1 MASNIMTETPKHS
14 FRYWFMLG
22 VAFQFVLSLPAGIAQ
37 SLGVIEGISGEPLWV
52 RLFVPFFG
60 IPFNTGG
67 CTIRVVF
74 ELLVEPLEFLV
85 GHRSA
90 TVLSNLWF
98 YLILLAGQVAL
109 VAFVFAVRCRHR
121 RPKSDSVVIGLAV
134 AVLVNS
140 LLNVTWPWWG
150 T

>member
-1 MASNIMTETPKHS
+1 MTEEPKHG
-14 FRYWFMLG
+14 FRFWFMLG
-22 VAFQFVLSLPAGIAQ
+22 LALQFVLSLPAGIAQ
-37 SLGVIEGISGEPLWV
+37 SLGVIEGISGSQLWV
-52 RLFVPFFG
+52 RLVVPFLS

-67 CTIRVVF
+67 CTTRGVF

-85 GHRSA
+85 GDRSA
-90 TVLSNLWF
+90 TVMSNLWF
-98 YLILLAGQVAL
+98 YLFLLAVQVVL
-109 VAFVFAVRCRHR
+109 VAYVLAVRCRHR
-121 RPKSDSVVIGLAV
+121 RPQSDPVVISLAV